1 MFSFTWDVIFKLSF
15 SLILA
20 CFPLSVWSERE
31 DRYRRRLDDMYER
44 LEVLQHQVAVNFT
57 YSTVSAGNSQNCIQS
72 LQLNPVVPATSGVE
86 SRVSMQLQRPA
97 SSGSS
102 LRQSE
107 STSRQQP
114 SSPIRKKPK
123 PRPRAQS
130 APQPPTWTIIADPP
144 IPPFNP
150 QRKPRSSNLNNPIN
164 VFPPL
169 PPFSNAPHNP
179 SSRETGTPPP
189 SLHSPPTDFRR
200 KPRSPNLV
208 DRVRNT
214 FAPRPRSSPPPKPP
228 SPKPPSPEPSSSE
241 PSTSAKT
248 LSPTSPPLPLSFW
261 RG

>member
-1 MFSFTWDVIFKLSF
+1 
-15 SLILA
+15 
-20 CFPLSVWSERE
+20 
-31 DRYRRRLDDMYER
+31 MYER
-44 LEVLQHQVAVNFT
+44 LEVLQNQVAVNFH
-57 YSTVSAGNSQNCIQS
+57 YSTVSTGNLQNCIQS

-107 STSRQQP
+107 STPRQRP

-144 IPPFNP
+144 IPPFSL
-150 QRKPRSSNLNNPIN
+150 QRKPRSSNLNNPIS
-164 VFPPL
+164 VYPPL
-169 PPFSNAPHNP
+169 PPHNP
-179 SSRETGTPPP
+179 SSRETDTPPP
-189 SLHSPPTDFRR
+189 SLHPPPTNSRR
-200 KPRSPNLV
+200 KPRSPNFV
-208 DRVRNT
+208 NRVRNT
-214 FAPRPRSSPPPKPP
+214 FAPRPRSPPPPKPP